1 MYKNNSIKLTPL
13 YDTVCTLAYPN
24 LTNKLSMK
32 IGKHVEI
39 KKVNKED
46 LAILAKQIGLKAKA
60 VCDTYF
66 EIFES
71 VSNAFEKIKDDPA
84 LKNYGNLIK
93 NIEQIISKRKLS

>member
-1 MYKNNSIKLTPL
+1 
-13 YDTVCTLAYPN
+13 
-24 LTNKLSMK
+24 MK
-32 IGKHVEI
+32 IGKHTEI

-46 LAILAKQIGLKAKA
+46 LTILAEQIGLKAKA

-66 EIFES
+66 EIFEN
-71 VSNAFEKIKDDPA
+71 VSKAFEKVKKDPA